1 MKKNRWLI
9 AASAVGIHV
18 SIGSIYAYSA
28 WKMPLENTLGWSST
42 STALAFS
49 IAIFFLGISAAFLG
63 RFIEKKGASK
73 GGLLSAAFFST
84 GLIGSAAAVWFES
97 LPLFFLF
104 FGVISGIGL
113 GVGYISPVSTLVK
126 WFPDRRGLATGL
138 AIMGF
143 GFGGL
148 ICAKLIDLFV
158 PVQSEVVLREEVSG
172 YDYSNA
178 LQTDPDAAALMI
190 ADSPDLATFKA
201 RSAEA
206 AELFRREKTD
216 TPEYAA
222 ARAATADYHSTLIYD
237 KKPVA
242 LAFLFLGIIYACVMI
257 PSALYIAPPPPAH
270 AAPALSRESDLSRPA
285 ADASAGPGDNATA
298 VAATVTS
305 AAAPAREMTAMQA
318 IRTPGFYGLWLMLF
332 INVACGIAVIATAK
346 KMGYEMV
353 RLPVEM
359 ASLLVMGISLFNG
372 LGRIIWASLSDYIG
386 RSNTYVAFFLIQ
398 IICFPLLA
406 HLTTMPLAFM
416 AVTFLILTCYGGGFA
431 SIPAYISDLFGLK
444 EMPTIHG
451 FILTAWSLAG
461 IVGPMLNA
469 YVYEKTHSYQQSL
482 YVFGGAFV
490 VALVISLLMKLEL
503 KRLDRHYSE
512 REVEFARP
520 HAHGA

>member
-28 WKMPLENTLGWSST
+28 WKMPLENTFGWSST
-42 STALAFS
+42 KTSMAFS
-49 IAIFFLGISAAFLG
+49 IAIFFLGLSAAFLG

-73 GGLLSAAFFST
+73 GGLLSAVFFCT
-84 GLIGSAAAVWFES
+84 GLIGSAAACWLES
-97 LPLFFLF
+97 LTLFYLF

-148 ICAKLIDLFV
+148 ICAKLIDQFV
-158 PVQSEVVLREEVSG
+158 PTQAEVVLRNDVSG
-172 YDYSNA
+172 YEYSQLLSEDASAAQA
-178 LQTDPDAAALMI
+178 LVADAPELEK
-190 ADSPDLATFKA
+190 FKA
-201 RSAEA
+201 DKDRL
-206 AELFRREKTD
+206 AELFRKEATESA
-216 TPEYAA
+216 EYAA
-222 ARAATADYHSTLIYD
+222 LKTSTEDYRTALIYD
-237 KKPVA
+237 KQSIA
-242 LAFLFLGIIYACVMI
+242 LAFLFLGMIYLCVMV
-257 PSALYIAPPPPAH
+257 PSALYIAPPPEGYA
-270 AAPALSRESDLSRPA
+270 EQF
-285 ADASAGPGDNATA
+285 
-298 VAATVTS
+298 
-305 AAAPAREMTAMQA
+305 AAAQKAAKAKSATLNGEMTAMQA

-332 INVACGIAVIATAK
+332 INVSCGIAVIATAK

-372 LGRIIWASLSDYIG
+372 LGRIIWASLSDFIG
-386 RSNTYVAFFLIQ
+386 RSNTYAAFFVIQ

-406 HLTTMPLAFM
+406 NLTGSPIAFM
-416 AVTFLILTCYGGGFA
+416 LVTFLILTCYGGGFA

-469 YVYEKTHSYQQSL
+469 YVYEKTASYQQSL

-490 VALVISLLMKLEL
+490 IALIISLLMKLEL
-503 KRLDRHYSE
+503 KRLHRHYSFL
-512 REVEFARP
+512 EVEAARP
-520 HAHGA
+520 HTHDV

>member
-1 MKKNRWLI
+1 LDSDIAEKPAECSTNSKNMKKNRWLI

-42 STALAFS
+42 KTAMAFS

-63 RFIEKKGASK
+63 RFIERRGASK
-73 GGLLSAAFFST
+73 GGLLSAAFFAT
-84 GLIGSAAAVWFES
+84 GLIGSALAVWIES
-97 LPLFFLF
+97 LALFYLC
-104 FGVISGIGL
+104 FGVIAGIGL

-148 ICAKLIDLFV
+148 ICAKLIDQFV
-158 PVQSEVVLREEVSG
+158 PVRAEVVLQNEVSG
-172 YDYSNA
+172 YDYSQS
-178 LQTDPDAAALMI
+178 LLTGDGSAATLLAT
-190 ADSPDLATFKA
+190 SPDLETFKTQKNEL
-201 RSAEA
+201 AEA
-206 AELFRREKTD
+206 LRTGKTES
-216 TPEYAA
+216 TEYATLV
-222 ARAATADYHSTLIYD
+222 AATEGYHTQLIYD
-237 KKPVA
+237 
-242 LAFLFLGIIYACVMI
+242 IIYACVMI
-257 PSALYIAPPPPAH
+257 PSALYIAPPPAGYAEQFAGSK
-270 AAPALSRESDLSRPA
+270 AAQR
-285 ADASAGPGDNATA
+285 ASKSAPGL
-298 VAATVTS
+298 
-305 AAAPAREMTAMQA
+305 ELTAMQA

-372 LGRIIWASLSDYIG
+372 LGRIIWASLSDFIG
-386 RSNTYVAFFLIQ
+386 RSNTYVAFFAIQ
-398 IICFPLLA
+398 IVCFPLLA
-406 HLTTMPLAFM
+406 HLTGSPIAFM
-416 AVTFLILTCYGGGFA
+416 CVTFIILTCYGGGFA

-469 YVYEKTHSYQQSL
+469 YVYEQTHSYQQSL

-490 VALVISLLMKLEL
+490 VALIISLLMKLEI
-503 KRLDRHYSE
+503 KRLRIAASQHKTKAALDTPPESVRAS
-512 REVEFARP
+512 
-520 HAHGA
+520 

>member
-1 MKKNRWLI
+1 MNKNRWLI

-28 WKMPLENTLGWSST
+28 WKMPLENTFGWSST
-42 STALAFS
+42 KTSMAFS
-49 IAIFFLGISAAFLG
+49 IAIFFLGLSAAFLG
-63 RFIEKKGASK
+63 RFIEKKDASK
-73 GGLLSAAFFST
+73 GGLLSAAFFCT
-84 GLIGSAAAVWFES
+84 GLIGSAVACWLES
-97 LPLFFLF
+97 LILFYLF
-104 FGVISGIGL
+104 FGVVAGIGL

-148 ICAKLIDLFV
+148 ICAKLIDQFV
-158 PVQSEVVLREEVSG
+158 PTQAEVVLHKDVSG
-172 YDYSNA
+172 YDYSQLLA
-178 LQTDPDAAALMI
+178 DDAATAQEAL
-190 ADSPDLATFKA
+190 AGAPELEAFKA
-201 RSAEA
+201 RKERT
-206 AELFRREKTD
+206 AELFRLEKTD
-216 TPEYAA
+216 SEEYRTLKAETSNY
-222 ARAATADYHSTLIYD
+222 RTVLIYD
-237 KKPVA
+237 KQSIA
-242 LAFLFLGIIYACVMI
+242 LAFLFLGVIYACVMV
-257 PSALYIAPPPPAH
+257 PSALYIAPPPQGYA
-270 AAPALSRESDLSRPA
+270 EKF
-285 ADASAGPGDNATA
+285 
-298 VAATVTS
+298 
-305 AAAPAREMTAMQA
+305 AAAAASNKANSKMPNGEMTAMQA

-386 RSNTYVAFFLIQ
+386 RSNTYVAFFAIQ
-398 IICFPLLA
+398 IVCFPLLA
-406 HLTTMPLAFM
+406 NLTGSPLAFM
-416 AVTFLILTCYGGGFA
+416 LVTFLILTCYGGGFA

-490 VALVISLLMKLEL
+490 IALIISLLMKLEL
-503 KRLDRHYSE
+503 KRLQRHYSSL
-512 REVEFARP
+512 EVETARP
-520 HAHGA
+520 HTHDL

>member
-1 MKKNRWLI
+1 MKNRWLI

-42 STALAFS
+42 KTALAFS

-73 GGLLSAAFFST
+73 GGLLSAAFFAT
-84 GLIGSAAAVWFES
+84 GLIGSAAAVWWES
-97 LPLFFLF
+97 LPLFYLF

-148 ICAKLIDLFV
+148 ICAKLIDQFV
-158 PVQSEVVLREEVSG
+158 PVRAEVVLHEDVAG
-172 YDYSNA
+172 YDYSQA

-190 ADSPDLATFKA
+190 GDSPELATFQQQ
-201 RSAEA
+201 SAEA
-206 AELFRREKTD
+206 AELFRNEETD
-216 TPEYAA
+216 TSEYAA
-222 ARAATADYHSTLIYD
+222 LVAATEDYHTVLIYD
-237 KKPVA
+237 KKSIA
-242 LAFLFLGIIYACVMI
+242 LAFLFLGIIYACVMV
-257 PSALYIAPPPPAH
+257 PSALYIAPPPPVEATSVASAKPSG
-270 AAPALSRESDLSRPA
+270 AAP
-285 ADASAGPGDNATA
+285 
-298 VAATVTS
+298 V
-305 AAAPAREMTAMQA
+305 REMTALEA
-318 IRTPGFYGLWLMLF
+318 LRTPGFYGLWLMLF
-332 INVACGIAVIATAK
+332 INVACGIAVISTAK

-353 RLPVEM
+353 RLPVGL

-372 LGRIIWASLSDYIG
+372 LGRIFWASLSDYIG
-386 RSNTYVAFFLIQ
+386 RSNTYAAFFLIQ
-398 IICFPLLA
+398 IVCFPLLA
-406 HLTTMPLAFM
+406 HLTAMPMLFM

-444 EMPTIHG
+444 AMPTIHG

-469 YVYEKTHSYQQSL
+469 WVYERTNSYQQSL
-482 YVFGGAFV
+482 YIFGGAFV
-490 VALVISLLMKLEL
+490 VALIISLLMKIEI
-503 KRLDRHYSE
+503 KRLHRHYNKRHIE
-512 REVEFARP
+512 LQGPATQ
-520 HAHGA
+520 GA

>member
-1 MKKNRWLI
+1 MKNRWLI

-28 WKMPLENTLGWSST
+28 WKMPLENTFGWSST
-42 STALAFS
+42 KTSMAFS
-49 IAIFFLGISAAFLG
+49 IAIFFLGLSAAFLG
-63 RFIEKKGASK
+63 RFIERKGASK

-84 GLIGSAAAVWFES
+84 GLIGSAAACWFES
-97 LPLFFLF
+97 LPLFYLF
-104 FGVISGIGL
+104 FGVVAGIGL

-148 ICAKLIDLFV
+148 ICAKLIDQFV
-158 PVQSEVVLREEVSG
+158 PPQAEVVLHEEVKS
-172 YDYSNA
+172 YDYSML
-178 LQTDPDAAALMI
+178 LQSDPDAAAAI
-190 ADSPDLATFKA
+190 VANSPSLETFKSQ
-201 RSAEA
+201 SAKA
-206 AELFRREKTD
+206 AELFRQDKTD
-216 TPEYAA
+216 GEEYAKLK
-222 ARAATADYHSTLIYD
+222 AATEGYRSTLIYD
-237 KKPVA
+237 KKSIT
-242 LAFLFLGIIYACVMI
+242 LAFLFLGIIYAIVMV
-257 PSALYIAPPPPAH
+257 PSALYISPPPEGY
-270 AAPALSRESDLSRPA
+270 AAKF
-285 ADASAGPGDNATA
+285 ADKVASNGKNPNQPNG
-298 VAATVTS
+298 
-305 AAAPAREMTAMQA
+305 EMTAMQA

-332 INVACGIAVIATAK
+332 INVACGIAVISTAK

-372 LGRIIWASLSDYIG
+372 LGRIIWASFSDFIG
-386 RSNTYVAFFLIQ
+386 RSNTYIAFFVIQ
-398 IICFPLLA
+398 IAAFPLLA
-406 HLTTMPLAFM
+406 NLTGAPTAFM

-451 FILTAWSLAG
+451 FILTAWSMAG

-490 VALVISLLMKLEL
+490 VALIVAIMMKFEI
-503 KRLDRHYSE
+503 KRLHRHYTDA
-512 REVEFARP
+512 EVEAARP
-520 HAHGA
+520 HTHDV

>member
-1 MKKNRWLI
+1 MPFSMKTKNRWLI

-42 STALAFS
+42 KTAMAFS
-49 IAIFFLGISAAFLG
+49 IAIFFLGVSAAFLG
-63 RFIEKKGASK
+63 RFIERKGASK
-73 GGLLSAAFFST
+73 GALLSAAFFAT
-84 GLIGSAAAVWFES
+84 GLIGSALAVWLEN
-97 LPLFFLF
+97 LPLFYLF

-148 ICAKLIDLFV
+148 ICAKLIDQFV
-158 PVQSEVVLREEVSG
+158 PVRAEVVLSEDVSG
-172 YDYSNA
+172 YQYSQA
-178 LQTDPDAAALMI
+178 LLAGGDQAADLTANSPAL
-190 ADSPDLATFKA
+190 SVYKQKQ
-201 RSAEA
+201 SEA
-206 AELFRREKTD
+206 AELYREGQTD
-216 TPEYAA
+216 SEAFLALSGQTS
-222 ARAATADYHSTLIYD
+222 DYHTALIYD
-237 KKPVA
+237 KKAIA
-242 LAFLFLGIIYACVMI
+242 LAFLFLGIIYACIMV
-257 PSALYIAPPPPAH
+257 PSALYIAPPPEGYAEKFSDSK
-270 AAPALSRESDLSRPA
+270 AARRSVVPQ
-285 ADASAGPGDNATA
+285 N
-298 VAATVTS
+298 
-305 AAAPAREMTAMQA
+305 EMTAREA
-318 IRTPGFYGLWLMLF
+318 LRTPGFYGLWLMLF

-386 RSNTYVAFFLIQ
+386 RSNTYVAFFAIQ

-406 HLTTMPLAFM
+406 NLAGSPVAFM
-416 AVTFLILTCYGGGFA
+416 LVTFLILTCYGGGFA

-469 YVYEKTHSYQQSL
+469 YVYEQTHSYQQSL

-490 VALVISLLMKLEL
+490 VALGIALLMKLEIRRIRAAGDSKSDDDDEDVSL
-503 KRLDRHYSE
+503 GEKTPVAS
-512 REVEFARP
+512 
-520 HAHGA
+520 

>member
-28 WKMPLENTLGWSST
+28 WKMPLENTFGWSST
-42 STALAFS
+42 KTSMAFS
-49 IAIFFLGISAAFLG
+49 IAIFFLGLSAAFLG

-73 GGLLSAAFFST
+73 GGLLSAAFFCT
-84 GLIGSAAAVWFES
+84 GLIGSAAACWFES
-97 LPLFFLF
+97 LPLFYLF
-104 FGVISGIGL
+104 FGVVAGIGL

-148 ICAKLIDLFV
+148 ICAKLIDQFV
-158 PVQSEVVLREEVSG
+158 PTQAEVVLHDSISG
-172 YDYSNA
+172 FEYNQMLANGS
-178 LQTDPDAAALMI
+178 TIEAAVLEKAPTLE
-190 ADSPDLATFKA
+190 TFKA
-201 RSAEA
+201 NK
-206 AELFRREKTD
+206 AELAKLFTQKKTESL
-216 TPEYAA
+216 EYAA
-222 ARAATADYHSTLIYD
+222 LITATHGYRTVLIYD
-237 KKPVA
+237 KQSIA
-242 LAFLFLGIIYACVMI
+242 LAFLFLGVIYAVVMI
-257 PSALYIAPPPPAH
+257 PSALYIAPPPDGYAERF
-270 AAPALSRESDLSRPA
+270 ATSV
-285 ADASAGPGDNATA
+285 ADSKNKSSTPNGK
-298 VAATVTS
+298 
-305 AAAPAREMTAMQA
+305 MTAMQA

-332 INVACGIAVIATAK
+332 INVSCGIAVIATAK

-372 LGRIIWASLSDYIG
+372 LGRIIWASLSDFIG
-386 RSNTYVAFFLIQ
+386 RSNTYVAFFAIQ
-398 IICFPLLA
+398 IVCFPLLA
-406 HLTTMPLAFM
+406 NLTGSPLAFM
-416 AVTFLILTCYGGGFA
+416 AVTFLILSCYGGGFA

-490 VALVISLLMKLEL
+490 VALIISLLMKIEL
-503 KRLDRHYSE
+503 KRMHRHYSSL
-512 REVEFARP
+512 EVETARP
-520 HAHGA
+520 HTHDV

>member
-1 MKKNRWLI
+1 MKTKNRWLI

-28 WKMPLENTLGWSST
+28 WKMPLENTFGWSST
-42 STALAFS
+42 STSMAFS
-49 IAIFFLGISAAFLG
+49 IAIFFLGLSAAFLG

-73 GGLLSAAFFST
+73 GGLLSAAFFCT
-84 GLIGSAAAVWFES
+84 GLIGSAAACWFES
-97 LPLFFLF
+97 LPLFYLF
-104 FGVISGIGL
+104 FGVVSGIGL

-148 ICAKLIDLFV
+148 VCAKLIDQFV
-158 PVQSEVVLREEVSG
+158 PTQAEVVLREDVGSYEFSTLRAQ
-172 YDYSNA
+172 DAPAAEA
-178 LQTDPDAAALMI
+178 LLFGA
-190 ADSPDLATFKA
+190 PDLEVFKA
-201 RSAEA
+201 NKDKA
-206 AELFRREKTD
+206 AELFRLEQTD
-216 TPEYAA
+216 TPEYAELK
-222 ARAATADYHSTLIYD
+222 AATEGYRTILVYD
-237 KKPVA
+237 KKSIA
-242 LAFLFLGIIYACVMI
+242 LAFLFLGIIYACTMV
-257 PSALYIAPPPPAH
+257 PSALYIAPPP
-270 AAPALSRESDLSRPA
+270 ESYA
-285 ADASAGPGDNATA
+285 EQF
-298 VAATVTS
+298 
-305 AAAPAREMTAMQA
+305 AAAKADQKKGSAPSGEMTAMEA

-332 INVACGIAVIATAK
+332 INVSCGIAVIATAK

-372 LGRIIWASLSDYIG
+372 LGRIIWASMSDFIG
-386 RSNTYVAFFLIQ
+386 RSNTYVAFFAIQ
-398 IICFPLLA
+398 IVCFPLLA
-406 HLTTMPLAFM
+406 NLTGSPIAFM
-416 AVTFLILTCYGGGFA
+416 LVTFLILTCYGGGFA

-469 YVYEKTHSYQQSL
+469 YVYEKTDSYQQSL

-490 VALVISLLMKLEL
+490 IALIVALLMKIEL
-503 KRLDRHYSE
+503 RRIHRHYSSL
-512 REVEFARP
+512 EVEAARP
-520 HAHGA
+520 HTHDV